1 MFNEGELR
9 LREEF
14 LRRLAVGLGLSEG
27 YATQKRMTGA
37 NEGFLEVIGTQA
49 SVVEEKLQRAD
60 G

>member
-1 MFNEGELR
+1 VSQGCGDD
-9 LREEF
+9 EF
-14 LRRLAVGLGLSEG
+14 LRGLAVGLGLSDQG

-37 NEGFLEVIGTQA
+37 NEGFLEVMGIQA